1 VRRRRQRLELRHHIL
16 SRVKLTPS
24 DVLRH
29 EPGAHYEKC
38 TTKQKKG
45 KLNLNKFS
53 ILVLGRLLTRR
64 FAARVVTCRD
74 GIRGG
79 KAYWTKITYLHVGDG
94 VTYTLRVVDPVDRKR
109 PGTAALQSILHVG
122 HQRALPSS

>member
-1 VRRRRQRLELRHHIL
+1 MLLELLRITASSASHTLLEESQWRHLVRRRRQRLQLRHRCL

-38 TTKQKKG
+38 TTKQKKI
-45 KLNLNKFS
+45 NLNKFS

-79 KAYWTKITYLHVGDG
+79 KTYWTKLPYLHVGDG
-94 VTYTLRVVDPVDRKR
+94 VTYTLRVVDPVD
-109 PGTAALQSILHVG
+109 
-122 HQRALPSS
+122 